1 MVVAGRGI
9 DTGDNDCMRG
19 LISRLP
25 APLRDLLAGDGDDA
39 RARSGALL
47 TFAIRITSALLAF
60 LMQVLLAR
68 WLGAFDFGVYTYV
81 WVWVNVLGT
90 LCTVGF
96 STSSVRFL
104 AEYARPHLHAFMRGF
119 LRMGRL
125 LSAGMGFVMA
135 AIGIAAIHLFPDL
148 AESHYVLP
156 MTIGFLSLPAFA
168 LTDFH
173 DGTGR
178 ARHWFTLAFLPPYIL
193 RPLLILVFVGLAALF
208 MGRTSATVAAAALT
222 LSTWVTALVQFLL
235 QHRRFSE
242 ELAEVP
248 ARYRT
253 RQWIA
258 VSLPLLL
265 MDSFSLL
272 MMNIDVL
279 LLELFVTPDRIAVYF
294 AAARTISFIA
304 FIHFAIVAVAM
315 PRFAAAFAERDA
327 ARAARQLKRFR
338 MWTLW
343 PSLAA
348 AAFFLLTGKYILA
361 LFGEEFPAAWPV
373 MFALVSG
380 HLARA
385 LAGPVQALLVVS
397 GRQNYTAT
405 VTGLTAAMNIALNL
419 VLIPRFG
426 LVGAGAATAIAFA
439 FEALVLSIAA
449 RRTLEKGFGETSGT
463 EDKA

>member
-1 MVVAGRGI
+1 
-9 DTGDNDCMRG
+9 MRG

-25 APLRDLLAGDGDDA
+25 APLRVLLTGEGDDA

-68 WLGAFDFGVYTYV
+68 WLGAFDFGIYTYV

-104 AEYARPHLHAFMRGF
+104 AEYARPHMHAFMRGF

-125 LSAGMGFVMA
+125 LSAGTGFLMA
-135 AIGIAAIHLFPDL
+135 GIGIAAIHLFPDL

-178 ARHWFTLAFLPPYIL
+178 ARHWFLLAFLPPYIL
-193 RPLLILVFVGLAALF
+193 RPLLILVFVGLIAVF
-208 MGRTSATVAAAALT
+208 SGRTSATVAAAALT

-235 QHRRFSE
+235 QHRKFSA
-242 ELAEVP
+242 ELTSVP
-248 ARYRT
+248 ARYNT

-315 PRFAAAFAERDA
+315 PRFATAFAERDTE
-327 ARAARQLKRFR
+327 RAARQLKRFR

-348 AAFFLLTGKYILA
+348 AAFFLLSGRYVLA
-361 LFGEEFPAAWPV
+361 LFGKEFPAAWPV

-397 GRQNYTAT
+397 GRQNFTAMI
-405 VTGLTAAMNIALNL
+405 TGLAAATNIALNL
-419 VLIPRFG
+419 LLIPRFS

-449 RRTLEKGFGETSGT
+449 RRTLERGFGNPDTEGT
-463 EDKA
+463 T